1 MVILVAALCLRASG
15 ARACTSAAPCIDAEP
30 LWHSPSAGAF
40 VLISDP
46 TSPDLGQLGASATL
60 GFRLKPAVLVAPS
73 PNAEGREINLISHAT
88 DLSLAAR
95 LGIGRGMEITLA
107 LPAGLYQRGAGIKG
121 VTHQSA
127 SAIPAQSLHDPRV
140 GFGFAAING
149 RSGGIKL
156 RLELKLPLG
165 DEQALMGEA
174 GPVLSPTYLIHL
186 RNGPWSFGGE
196 AGARLRSP
204 SNFFGRRVGTQVVS
218 SLGVG
223 YSLERPRL
231 AFTLEGYVVRS
242 LAAPENAPDVPGEW
256 LASARF
262 APQALQRLSLG
273 LAGGTSI
280 PLPLGADSAGVG
292 APLLRVLAFARW
304 TPAAD

>member
-1 MVILVAALCLRASG
+1 MLVAALCLRANG
-15 ARACTSAAPCIDAEP
+15 ARACTTVAPCIDAEP

-46 TSPDLGQLGASATL
+46 GSPGLGKLAGSATL

-73 PNAEGREINLISHAT
+73 PNASGREINLISHTT
-88 DLSLAAR
+88 DLSLASR
-95 LGIGRGMEITLA
+95 LGIGRGMEVTLA

-127 SAIPAQSLHDPRV
+127 PGIPAQSLHDPRV
-140 GFGFAAING
+140 GFGFAALTG
-149 RSGGIKL
+149 PGGGIKL

-174 GPVLSPTYLIHL
+174 GPVLSPTYLMQWRTRH
-186 RNGPWSFGGE
+186 WSFGGE
-196 AGARLRSP
+196 AGVRLRRP
-204 SNFFGRRVGTQVVS
+204 TNFFGRRVGTQVAA

-223 YSLERPRL
+223 YSLEHPRL
-231 AFTLEGYVVRS
+231 AFTLEGYALSS
-242 LAAPENAPDVPGEW
+242 LAAQKGAPDVPSEW

-262 APQALQRLSLG
+262 TPSGIPRMSLG

-280 PLPLGADSAGVG
+280 PMPFASASSGVG

-304 TPAAD
+304 APGDD